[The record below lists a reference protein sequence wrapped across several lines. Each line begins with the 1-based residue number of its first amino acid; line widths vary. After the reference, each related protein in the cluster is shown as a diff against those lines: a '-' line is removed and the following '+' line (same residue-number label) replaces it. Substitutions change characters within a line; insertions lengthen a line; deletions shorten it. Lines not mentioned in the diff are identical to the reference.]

1 MLQVSTW
8 VRVVVWAIILAGAV
22 IALPNAL
29 PDSVLAKFPSWLP
42 TRAVSLGLDLQGGS
56 HLLLE
61 VEFDQVS
68 KDKLESLTSDIRR
81 SLRKARPA
89 IGYRFLTPRA
99 DSIAVQITDPA
110 RRDEARSLIQA
121 LNPSIGGGVLAVGAK
136 AYDFTDNGQGQF
148 SLKMTDAYKE
158 QTRQDIL
165 SQSIEVVR
173 KRIDE
178 MGTREPTIERQ
189 GDERIVVEVPGL
201 SDPQRLIDIL
211 GKTAKMT
218 FQLVDEA
225 ADRSGAAQ
233 RGVAPIGDDILP
245 MTKGKN
251 GLPIGPPVVVEKRI
265 MVAGDRLVDARQGF
279 DPRSGEPVVE
289 FRFDSTGA
297 KQFGDVTKAYPP
309 QTQRFAIV
317 LDKQVISAPMINEP
331 ILGGSGQITGSFSV
345 ESANDL
351 ATLLRAGAL
360 PAPLKVIERRT
371 VGPGLGADQIKAG
384 RYSALAGL
392 ILVALFMVARYGLF
406 GLFADIALALNVVL
420 LLGGADPVR
429 RHADAAR
436 HRRHRADHGHG
447 GRRERADLRAD
458 KGGAAQRPQHAGL
471 HRPGLP
477 PRHGDHH
484 RRQFHPSD
492 RRPDPV
498 PARFGAGPRLRR
510 DAGRRHPDLILHRGD
525 GDAPGCGDV
534 AQHPPPQAIGHLEK
548 RAEIPKNWGKVP
560 AGLIREGRPWRPF
573 LEICAMW

>member
-1 MLQVSTW
+1 MLQVSAW
-8 VRVVVWAIILAGAV
+8 IRVVVWTIILAGAV

-110 RRDEARSLIQA
+110 RRDEARSLIQG

-136 AYDFTDNGQGQF
+136 AYDFADNGQGQF
-148 SLKMTDAYKE
+148 TLKMTDAYKE

-279 DPRSGEPVVE
+279 DPRSGEAVVE

-392 ILVALFMVARYGLF
+392 VLVALFMVARYGLF

-420 LLGGADPVR
+420 LLAALTLFGATLTLPGIAGIVLTMGMAVDANVLIYERIKEEQRNGRSMLASIDQGFRRAMATIIDANSTHLIAALILFQLGSGPVR
-429 RHADAAR
+429 GFAVTLGVGILTSFFTAVMVTR
-436 HRRHRADHGHG
+436 
-447 GRRERADLRAD
+447 LVVVMW
-458 KGGAAQRPQHAGL
+458 L
-471 HRPGLP
+471 NI
-477 PRHGDHH
+477 
-484 RRQFHPSD
+484 
-492 RRPDPV
+492 RRPK
-498 PARFGAGPRLRR
+498 RL
-510 DAGRRHPDLILHRGD
+510 
-525 GDAPGCGDV
+525 
-534 AQHPPPQAIGHLEK
+534 AI
-548 RAEIPKNWGKVP
+548 
-560 AGLIREGRPWRPF
+560 
-573 LEICAMW
+573 